1 ERYTRKSILRSERM
15 YGDGFQSPG
24 NIVAM
29 EFFCRMLAMRQG
41 MQILDIGSG
50 LGGASF
56 YFAENFDAIVTG
68 LDIAEAMIEIS
79 NERKLEKRL
88 QNVTFV
94 HGDVRDCRFVEN
106 SFDLV
111 WTRDAVLYLPEK
123 RFVWERIYRCLKPG
137 GLLFITDFCRNK
149 EAVSLEFEIYL

>member
-1 ERYTRKSILRSERM
+1 MKKTTFAVENTEFTDLINPVQAVQPKAEMERYTRKSILRSERM

-29 EFFCRMLAMRQG
+29 EFFCRMLPMRQG

-79 NERKLEKRL
+79 
-88 QNVTFV
+88 
-94 HGDVRDCRFVEN
+94 
-106 SFDLV
+106 
-111 WTRDAVLYLPEK
+111 
-123 RFVWERIYRCLKPG
+123 
-137 GLLFITDFCRNK
+137 
-149 EAVSLEFEIYL
+149 